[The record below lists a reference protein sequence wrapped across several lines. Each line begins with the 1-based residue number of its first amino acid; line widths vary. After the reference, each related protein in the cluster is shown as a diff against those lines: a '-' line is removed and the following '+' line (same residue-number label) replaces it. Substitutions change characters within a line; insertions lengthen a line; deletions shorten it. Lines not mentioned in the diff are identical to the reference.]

1 MKESIEQQLQRV
13 LLEMVDSGDIKTS
26 LINGEVHY
34 YVEEKGEPS
43 PEAISLPDPLEL
55 KRCAEVIKIF
65 GEGDVVFSDS
75 YTNQL
80 AESSF
85 DTTARKYHEKK
96 IKLTKRFNT
105 LL

>member
-1 MKESIEQQLQRV
+1 MEESIEQQLQRV
-13 LLEMVDSGDIKTS
+13 LLEMVDSGDIKTAF
-26 LINGEVHY
+26 INGEMRY

-43 PEAISLPDPLEL
+43 PKTSTLPDPLEL

-65 GEGDVVFSDS
+65 GEGDIAFSDS
-75 YTNQL
+75 YTNKL

-96 IKLTKRFNT
+96 IKLTKRFNA